1 MARKSDVNDQEVR
14 FLKEQIDN
22 ERRKSTADDNLIKR
36 LETLLAEKIKI
47 IDEHK
52 TKDNA
57 LEDDLRNLASA
68 LDGERKKSLA
78 DEATIRKLENDLKKK
93 NDEANRKQEQ
103 FYKAAEQVNLT
114 ENEINFLKGELEQE
128 RRKSTVDQNRIRK
141 FEQVLHEREQKL

>member
-52 TKDNA
+52 SKDNA